1 MHTILKRLGLVLGPA
16 LLIAA
21 CGGGTPESGSG
32 AQSAGGAPAAAA
44 GGGGTAPA
52 RLDMDALFPPGPGRE
67 LMLNNCQSCHTFVPI
82 VILQM
87 DENAWNR
94 NSLDHRER
102 VVNLTDEEFK
112 VLYDYAKANFNPS
125 RPVPELPKELLES
138 WTSY

>member
-1 MHTILKRLGLVLGPA
+1 MHTILKRFALVLGPV

-21 CGGGTPESGSG
+21 CGGGAPESGAG
-32 AQSAGGAPAAAA
+32 AEPAGSAPAAASGA
-44 GGGGTAPA
+44 TGTPA
-52 RLDMDALFPPGPGRE
+52 RLDMDAIFPPGPGRE

-82 VILQM
+82 VVLQM

-94 NSLDHRER
+94 NSVDHRER
-102 VVNLTDEEFK
+102 VINLTDEEFK